1 MNEQEETVKPERSMM
16 SPFCEALMNA
26 CEEVNELRT
35 PSDTALVLC
44 TDGKILEVRQC
55 GLYPDAL
62 RMLYTKMSHD
72 DKFAELIMEASLLYS
87 RHVLGNKVPIS
98 TTIIKPIK

>member
-1 MNEQEETVKPERSMM
+1 MNENNTILQEHPTM
-16 SPFCEALMNA
+16 SPFCEALMDAAEKIAN
-26 CEEVNELRT
+26 LRT
-35 PSDTALVLC
+35 LTDTAIILC
-44 TDGKILEVRQC
+44 TDGTKLEARQC

-87 RHVLGNKVPIS
+87 RHVLGNKVPTS

>member
-1 MNEQEETVKPERSMM
+1 MNEKEETIKPERSMM
-16 SPFCEALMNA
+16 SPFCEALMKS
-26 CEEVNELRT
+26 CEMIDDLRI

-87 RHVLGNKVPIS
+87 RHVLGNKVPTS